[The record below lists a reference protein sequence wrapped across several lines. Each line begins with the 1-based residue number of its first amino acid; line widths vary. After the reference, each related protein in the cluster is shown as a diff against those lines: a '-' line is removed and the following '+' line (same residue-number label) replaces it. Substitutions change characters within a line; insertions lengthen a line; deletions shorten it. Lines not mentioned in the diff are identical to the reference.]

1 MPFPDP
7 SPRTHETTDAQRDET
22 KRQESPCSF
31 FFAQGQSLVLAS
43 KYFKDERLVDRARGG
58 VAGKH
63 RHRNSLALYG
73 QMLAT
78 FEYMLKDFIAKVI
91 DSCGAFDEK
100 IQKCKWIEVDAGR
113 VLASRTVAATP
124 GSILIHPTLGW
135 HYPETV
141 NIRYQELFSHQAIDS
156 SEISTLKKL
165 WILRHSV
172 AHNAGFV
179 THHDASRLGIPA
191 LSERTVDIDGE
202 FISEAFDFLCPIA
215 ERVATVIGDK
225 ILLLWLSTLVP
236 LGANFTRDEE
246 AYIRIKKLASY
257 VASRTQELP
266 AFSNTDYNT
275 DFLRAATL

>member
-1 MPFPDP
+1 MTFPDP
-7 SPRTHETTDAQRDET
+7 PPRTHETAEALRDET

-43 KYFKDERLVDRARGG
+43 KYFKDERLAVGARGG

-63 RHRNSLALYG
+63 RHRISLALYG
-73 QMLAT
+73 QLLAT

-91 DSCGAFDEK
+91 DASGAFDEK

-113 VLASRTVAATP
+113 VLASRTIPATP
-124 GSILIHPTLGW
+124 GSILIHPTMGW

-141 NIRYQELFSHQAIDS
+141 NTRYQELFTHQPINA

-179 THHDASRLGIPA
+179 THHDASRLGIRA
-191 LSERTVDIDGE
+191 LSERMVEIDGD
-202 FISEAFDFLCPIA
+202 FISEAFDLLCPIA

-225 ILLLWLSTLVP
+225 ILLKWLSELIP
-236 LGANFTRDEE
+236 IGANFTRDKE
-246 AYIRIKKLASY
+246 AYLRIKKLASY
-257 VASRTQELP
+257 VASRSQELP
-266 AFSNTDYNT
+266 AFTDADYNA
-275 DFLRAATL
+275 DYARDNTL

>member
-1 MPFPDP
+1 MTFPDP
-7 SPRTHETTDAQRDET
+7 SPRTHETADAQRDET

-31 FFAQGQSLVLAS
+31 FFAQGKSLVLAS
-43 KYFKDERLVDRARGG
+43 QYFNDERLVDHARGG

-73 QMLAT
+73 QMMAA

-91 DSCGAFDEK
+91 DSSGAFDEK

-124 GSILIHPTLGW
+124 GSILIHPTMGW

-141 NIRYQELFSHQAIDS
+141 NTRYQELFSHQAIYA
-156 SEISTLKKL
+156 SEISKLKKL

-191 LSERTVDIDGE
+191 LSERMVEIDGE
-202 FISEAFDFLCPIA
+202 FISGAFDFLCPIA
-215 ERVATVIGDK
+215 ERVASIIGDK
-225 ILLLWLSTLVP
+225 ILLSWLSTLVP
-236 LGANFTRDEE
+236 LGPSFTRDEE

-257 VASRTQELP
+257 VGSRTQELP
-266 AFSNTDYNT
+266 AFTDADYSA
-275 DFLRAATL
+275 DFARAPA